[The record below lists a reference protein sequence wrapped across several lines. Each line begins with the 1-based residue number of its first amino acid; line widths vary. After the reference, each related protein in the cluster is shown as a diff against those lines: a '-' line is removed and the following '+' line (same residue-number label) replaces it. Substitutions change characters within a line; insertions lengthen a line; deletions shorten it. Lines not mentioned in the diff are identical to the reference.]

1 MAFPLR
7 GVGEVQ
13 AADVAIG
20 AVLFGATLTICL
32 SVVAFVLVRLPR
44 DYFAV
49 DGVPAFWP
57 ERPPWQQIAGRV
69 GKNVLGAVLVA
80 VGVVL
85 SIPGVPGQ
93 GLLTML
99 IGVILLDIPGKR
111 RLERR
116 IAAAPRGGGVNTG
129 GRAGCATPP
138 LCWGAPRARAAPPAP
153 PA

>member
-116 IAAAPRGGGVNTG
+116 IVASPPVLRVINGL
-129 GRAGCATPP
+129 RARFGKPP
-138 LCWGAPRARAAPPAP
+138 LWMGEPPAPAAPPAP